1 MDRNNLYHL
10 SREKVNTNENEALN
24 LNVMEFSDMISDATE
39 RDDVTQIMEASCVE
53 TSVSSSSTSSS

>member
-1 MDRNNLYHL
+1 MDQNNLYHL

-39 RDDVTQIMEASCVE
+39 RDDVTQIMAASCVE